1 MRGLLDDPALQM
13 TRSRLSFLIFSTFL
27 VAAVAAAA
35 GRVEAASAVIKIGV
49 GAPMTGSDAAF
60 GAELRNG
67 VEVAVEDINAAGGI
81 LGHRLA
87 VEIGDDAG
95 DPKQGVAVANKFVA
109 DHVNFVVGHFNSGV
123 TLMASQIYA
132 DANILEITPSA
143 TNPQITERG
152 LDLMFRTCGRDDQQA
167 TVAAAYLASLGNK
180 KIAILH
186 DRGDEGKGLADLTR
200 KALATHGIA
209 DVLYEGVNK
218 DEKDYAN
225 VVGRIKGAGAD
236 IFYWGGSAA
245 QGAAILKALR
255 AAGVTI
261 PMLASDAIASD
272 EFGSIGADAIL
283 GTLMTFPL
291 DPRRRPQAAKV
302 VQRFKAKG
310 IEAETYT
317 LYAYAAMQIIRDAAQ
332 KAKSLDP
339 TEMARLLH
347 TGVAF
352 DTVLGI
358 LSYDSKGD
366 ITQPDYS
373 IFVWKKNADGKID
386 YYPAP

>member
-1 MRGLLDDPALQM
+1 M
-13 TRSRLSFLIFSTFL
+13 TRSRFSFLILSTFL
-27 VAAVAAAA
+27 VAALVAAS
-35 GRVEAASAVIKIGV
+35 GRVEAAGAIIKIGV

-67 VEVAVEDINAAGGI
+67 VAVAAEDINAAGGI

-95 DPKQGVAVANKFVA
+95 DPKQGVAAANKFVA

-167 TVAAAYLASLGNK
+167 TVAAAYLASLGSR

-186 DRGDEGKGLADLTR
+186 DRSDEGKGLADLTR

-225 VVGRIKGAGAD
+225 VVGRIKSASAD

-310 IEAETYT
+310 IEPETYT
-317 LYAYAAMQIIRDAAQ
+317 LYAYAAMQIIREAAQ

-339 TEMARLLH
+339 KEMARLMH

-386 YYPAP
+386 YYSAP